1 MGIGNEAVRIAMCV
15 ASPVGFFIFG
25 NRRRKMTHSLFN
37 GPVSRRAFL
46 KKSAAT
52 AALLGAAN
60 SLLPSG
66 ALAASGPEVNAAKLG
81 FIALT
86 DSSPLIIA
94 KEKGL
99 FEKYGMPGVE
109 VLKQASWGAT
119 RDNLVLGSA
128 GNGIDGAHLLTPMPY
143 LMTLGIVTQ
152 NKTPLPMKILARLNL
167 DGQGISVAQSYV
179 DLKVGTDA
187 SPLKEV
193 FAKKKAEGAMA
204 KVAVTFP
211 GGTHDLWMRYWL
223 AAAGINPNTDVET
236 IVVPPPQMVAN
247 MKVGTMDAF
256 CVGEPWNAQLV
267 AQGIGYSAL
276 TTGELWSKH
285 PEKSLAV
292 RADFAETNPK
302 AAEALLMAVME
313 AQQWCDADANKDE
326 MADIVSKRA
335 WFNVKKE
342 DIIGRLKGEVDYGNG
357 KTATASP
364 HAMKFW
370 RDAASFP
377 FKSHDAWFLTENMRW
392 GKVKPDTDI
401 AALIAKVNGADMWRS
416 AAKTLGV
423 TDVPASDS
431 RGIETFFDG
440 KTFDPENPKAYLDSL
455 AIKA

>member
-1 MGIGNEAVRIAMCV
+1 MMDKSN
-15 ASPVGFFIFG
+15 
-25 NRRRKMTHSLFN
+25 FN
-37 GPVSRRAFL
+37 TFVSRRAFL

-52 AALLGAAN
+52 AALFSAAN
-60 SLLPSG
+60 TLLPYG

-99 FEKYGMPGVE
+99 FEKYGMAGVD

-128 GNGIDGAHLLTPMPY
+128 GNGIDGAHILTPMPY
-143 LMTLGIVTQ
+143 LMTLGTITQ

-167 DGQGISVAQSYV
+167 DGQGISVSQAYA
-179 DLKVGTDA
+179 DLKVGVDA
-187 SPLKEV
+187 SPLKAI
-193 FAKKKAEGAMA
+193 FDKKKADGTMA

-223 AAAGINPNTDVET
+223 AAGGIDPNKDVET

-267 AQGIGYSAL
+267 AQGIGYSAV

-285 PEKSLAV
+285 PEKSLAL
-292 RADFAETNPK
+292 RADFTEQYPK
-302 AAEALLMAVME
+302 ATEAILMAVME

-326 MADIVSKRA
+326 LADIVAKRA

-342 DIIGRLKGEVDYGNG
+342 DILGRLKGDIDYGNG
-357 KTATASP
+357 KTISASP
-364 HAMKFW
+364 HVMKFW

-377 FKSHDAWFLTENMRW
+377 FKSHDSWFLTENMRW
-392 GKVKPDTDI
+392 GKVKADTDV
-401 AALIAKVNGADMWRS
+401 AALIAKVNGADLWRS
-416 AAKTLGV
+416 AAKSLGV
-423 TDVPASDS
+423 SDVPASDS
-431 RGIETFFDG
+431 RGVETFFDG
-440 KTFDPENPKAYLDSL
+440 KTFDPENPKGYLDSL
-455 AIKA
+455 AIKATA